1 MATADATADLRIEV
15 AYSPAAG
22 VMNQV
27 ALRLPIGST
36 VQDALKLAFPELGLE
51 GLAVGVWGR
60 LCALGDTLRD
70 QDRVEVYRALLVDPK
85 EARRQRYRSHRAK
98 THP

>member
-1 MATADATADLRIEV
+1 MAPAEAAKDLHVEV

-22 VMNQV
+22 VVRQQ
-27 ALRLPIGST
+27 ALRLQPGST
-36 VQDALKLAFPELGLE
+36 VQDALRLAFPELALE

-70 QDRVEVYRALLVDPK
+70 QDRVEIYRALLVDPK

-98 THP
+98 PKP